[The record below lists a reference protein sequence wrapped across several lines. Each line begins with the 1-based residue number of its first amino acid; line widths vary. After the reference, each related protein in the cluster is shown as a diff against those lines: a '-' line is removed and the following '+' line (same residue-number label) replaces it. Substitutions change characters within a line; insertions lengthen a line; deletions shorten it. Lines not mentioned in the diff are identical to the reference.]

1 MITIF
6 EKTRGEWVDVD
17 YETGCHFMIE
27 YVSEAELKWTALAK
41 VDEGARGKRAQ
52 LLHKGTLTVL
62 E

>member
-1 MITIF
+1 MCG
-6 EKTRGEWVDVD
+6 KRVDVD
-17 YETGCHFMIE
+17 YETGYHFVIE

>member
-1 MITIF
+1 MITNF

-17 YETGCHFMIE
+17 YETGCHFVIE